1 MNDSQKGYI
10 LGMFTVTATSKY
22 SLLKNAVHMCY
33 GQMDFSAQEMPRSGL
48 VVHVLI
54 TDVDVSV
61 LTLEKSM
68 AGAADLSKC
77 SNTPKKSK
85 SKFPLFQ

>member
-10 LGMFTVTATSKY
+10 LGMFTVTATAKY
-22 SLLKNAVHMCY
+22 SLLRNAVHMCY
-33 GQMDFSAQEMPRSGL
+33 GQMDFSAQEMPRSFL

-54 TDVDVSV
+54 TDVDVPV